1 MNGLK
6 METIKVSKT
15 KFIDSAKI
23 QDIKNLIR
31 QISSNTS
38 VKDDEYKQQEK
49 LSIIALLKNTLQDY
63 QTYSLNIIKLQD
75 ELNQIYGDIYE
86 LEYEDPDDYR
96 VPTLYDEANKKRDEL
111 EYFKNLLKDCANTF
125 EFLKKDAVKFIPYR
139 MPRLFKGGTKRK
151 NKKRKKT
158 RRFRMRVK

>member
-1 MNGLK
+1 MNGFE
-6 METIKVSKT
+6 MDTIKVSKT

-23 QDIKNLIR
+23 QDMKDLITQLSKN
-31 QISSNTS
+31 NNS
-38 VKDDEYKQQEK
+38 VGDKQQEK
-49 LSIIALLKNTLQDY
+49 LSIITLLKNTLQEY
-63 QTYSLNIIKLQD
+63 QTYSLNIIQLQD
-75 ELNQIYGDIYE
+75 TLNKIYDNIRH

-96 VPTLYDEANKKRDEL
+96 VQKLYDEANKKTDEL
-111 EYFKNLLKDCANTF
+111 EHVKTLLQDCVNRF

-158 RRFRMRVK
+158 RRFRKRVK

>member
-1 MNGLK
+1 MNSLK

-31 QISSNTS
+31 QISSNKT
-38 VKDDEYKQQEK
+38 VVDDEYKQQEK

-75 ELNQIYGDIYE
+75 ELEQIYGDIYE

-111 EYFKNLLKDCANTF
+111 EYFKNLLQDCANRF

-139 MPRLFKGGTKRK
+139 MPHLFKGGTKRK
-151 NKKRKKT
+151 NKKRQYIT
-158 RRFRMRVK
+158 TCEVL

>member
-1 MNGLK
+1 MNGFE
-6 METIKVSKT
+6 MDTIKVSKT

-23 QDIKNLIR
+23 QDMKDLITQLSKN
-31 QISSNTS
+31 NNS
-38 VKDDEYKQQEK
+38 VGDKQQEK
-49 LSIIALLKNTLQDY
+49 LSIITLLKNTLQEY
-63 QTYSLNIIKLQD
+63 QTYSLNIIKLED
-75 ELNQIYGDIYE
+75 ELNQIYDNIRH

-111 EYFKNLLKDCANTF
+111 EYFKNLLQDCANTF

-139 MPRLFKGGTKRK
+139 MPHLFKGGTKRK

-158 RRFRMRVK
+158 RKFRKRVK